1 MCKVSIDG
9 ETFNTIKD
17 AADFLEI
24 PSWKLTEI
32 LLDKKEV
39 NVNGFNVKKLGKD
52 RIFTKLMCIETQ
64 EVFNTM
70 KDLAEYLGIQPV
82 ELSKAFA
89 EKDCYIKDGKRYY
102 RLSEKS
108 EIRKSRPKGLKGKKC
123 PEVVLDDFEDA
134 QTTDKFLNV
143 NIETEEPMSEQLNE
157 LIEVAKKETAEQ
169 VIQNLVI
176 KFINN
181 KDYETAD
188 TLLKVLA
195 KYGDKLNIA

>member
-108 EIRKSRPKGLKGKKC
+108 EIRKSRPKGLKSKKC
-123 PEVVLDDFEDA
+123 PEVILDDFEDA

>member
-9 ETFNTIKD
+9 EIFETIQD
-17 AADFLEI
+17 AASFLEI
-24 PSWKLTEI
+24 TKQQLSKI
-32 LLDKKEV
+32 LLDKKEC
-39 NVNGFNVKKLGKD
+39 NVNGFIVKKLGKD
-52 RIFTKLMCIETQ
+52 RIVTKLMCIETQ

-70 KDLAEYLGIQPV
+70 TDLANSLGIQSAKI
-82 ELSKAFA
+82 SKAFQDG
-89 EKDCYIKDGKRYY
+89 DCFNYNGKRYY
-102 RLSEKS
+102 RLSEKAD
-108 EIRKSRPKGLKGKKC
+108 IRANRPKGYKVTKH
-123 PEVVLDDFEDA
+123 PEPLVTDIQNAED
-134 QTTDKFLNV
+134 TDKFLNV
-143 NIETEEPMSEQLNE
+143 NIETEEHMSEQLNE

-195 KYGDKLNIA
+195 KYGNKLNIA

>member
-9 ETFNTIKD
+9 EIFETIAD
-17 AADFLEI
+17 AASFLEVTKQQL
-24 PSWKLTEI
+24 SKI
-32 LLDKKEV
+32 LLDKKEC
-39 NVNGFNVKKLGKD
+39 NVNGFIVKKLGKD
-52 RIFTKLMCIETQ
+52 RIVTKLMCIETQ

-70 KDLAEYLGIQPV
+70 SDLAEKLGIPKNKV
-82 ELSKAFA
+82 SIAFQ
-89 EKDCYIKDGKRYY
+89 KGDYFKYNGKRYY
-102 RLSEKS
+102 RLSEKAD
-108 EIRKSRPKGLKGKKC
+108 IRLNRPSGYKTVRR
-123 PEVVLDDFEDA
+123 PEPVVTDIQDAED
-134 QTTDKFLNV
+134 TDKFLKV
-143 NIETEEPMSEQLNE
+143 NIEKEEPMSEQLDE
-157 LIEVAKKETAEQ
+157 LIEMAKKETAEQ

>member
-39 NVNGFNVKKLGKD
+39 NINGFNVKKLGKD

-64 EVFNTM
+64 EVFNTQQ
-70 KDLAEYLGIQPV
+70 DLAKYLGIQPV

-108 EIRKSRPKGLKGKKC
+108 EIRKSRPKGLKSKKC
-123 PEVVLDDFEDA
+123 PEVILDDFEDA

>member
-17 AADFLEI
+17 AADFLEL

-52 RIFTKLMCIETQ
+52 RIFTKLICIETQ

-123 PEVVLDDFEDA
+123 PEVILDDFEDK
-134 QTTDKFLNV
+134 QDTDKFLNV

-157 LIEVAKKETAEQ
+157 LIEVAKKETAAE